1 MTIMKVLFLIS
12 FLLLNIIKND
22 KPSEK
27 INSTYADKI
36 IGTWLSADKDLKV
49 EIFNRNGHYFGKV
62 VWFACLPTTPNM
74 DDFKDTENPDP
85 KLRTRKWLGMEVVE
99 NLTYNKESSWENG
112 TIYDPNSGRKYS
124 SVVRLKDN
132 NTLVVRGYW
141 GIELFGKSLDFKR
154 VI

>member
-1 MTIMKVLFLIS
+1 MTIMKVFFLIS

>member
-62 VWFACLPTTPNM
+62 VWFACLQTTPNM

>member
-1 MTIMKVLFLIS
+1 MKVLFLIS
-12 FLLLNIIKND
+12 FLLLNIIKNV

-62 VWFACLPTTPNM
+62 VWFACLQTTPNM

>member
-1 MTIMKVLFLIS
+1 MKVLFLIS

-22 KPSEK
+22 KQSEK
-27 INSTYADKI
+27 INSTSSDKI

-62 VWFACLPTTPNM
+62 IWFACLPSTPNM
-74 DDFKDTENPDP
+74 YDFKDTENPDP

-99 NLTYNKESSWENG
+99 NLTYNNEGSWENG

-124 SVVRLKDN
+124 SVVKLKDN